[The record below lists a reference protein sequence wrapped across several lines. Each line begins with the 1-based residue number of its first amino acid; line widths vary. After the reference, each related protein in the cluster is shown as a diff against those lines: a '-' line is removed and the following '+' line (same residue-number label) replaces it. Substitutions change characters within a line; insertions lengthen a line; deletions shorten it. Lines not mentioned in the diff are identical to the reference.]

1 MRGDP
6 CVPTIWPVTPP
17 TTLET
22 ERLVLRPWRDA
33 DRAPFAALN
42 ADPAV
47 MTFFPAVL
55 DRLDSDAAAARF
67 RARFDRHGWGL
78 WAVEVKGGPAFVGFT
93 GLNPAPETLPFA
105 PAMEI
110 GWRLARAAWGRG
122 YATEAA
128 RAALRFGFE
137 RLRLPEI
144 VSFTTPLNERS
155 VAVMER
161 LGLRRDRRGGF
172 AHPAFPEGH
181 RLRPHVLYRI
191 PSDRVRRHGSSEAG
205 PAPDECAAI

>member
-1 MRGDP
+1 MQADAP
-6 CVPTIWPVTPP
+6 APTIWPVTPP

-47 MTFFPAVL
+47 MAFFPAVL

-67 RARFDRHGWGL
+67 RGRFDCHGWGL
-78 WAVEVKGGPAFVGFT
+78 WALEVKGGPAFVGFT
-93 GLNPAPETLPFA
+93 GLNPAPDTLPFA
-105 PAMEI
+105 PAMEV

-128 RAALRFGFE
+128 RAVLRFGFE
-137 RLRLPEI
+137 RLGLAEI
-144 VSFTTPLNERS
+144 VSFTTPLNRRS
-155 VAVMER
+155 IAVMER
-161 LGLRRDRRGGF
+161 LGLRRDQAGDF
-172 AHPAFPEGH
+172 EHPGFPEGH
-181 RLRPHVLYRI
+181 RLRPHVLYRT
-191 PSDRVRRHGSSEAG
+191 GSSRS
-205 PAPDECAAI
+205 